1 MIIEKTKPLE
11 IKLEEE
17 KVQLPTELKEK
28 IERFWR
34 DTIKEHPNFWDG
46 ENICVNKFENLKD
59 KQVLFCKK
67 TKYSH
72 YLYDERIGIRDKKY
86 WGACL
91 WGGILLKT
99 KDNYFLL
106 GEMAETTS
114 TPLCVETCGG
124 GADEQDIDGDNI
136 NIIKTIERELK
147 EELNLELNNSSQM
160 TKYEIKYLEI
170 PEGKRHA
177 YGVLAVGTLN
187 MTKEQMEEYYD
198 KYLEYLKKKQLEIEF
213 KSIKFLPIKNANE
226 VLKNM
231 KNPKREYLFEL
242 LEKEENS

>member
-1 MIIEKTKPLE
+1 MIIEITKPLE
-11 IKLEEE
+11 IKLEKE

-28 IERFWR
+28 IERFWK
-34 DTIKEHPNFWDG
+34 DLIKEHPNFWDG
-46 ENICVNKFENLKD
+46 ENICVNKFEKLED

-72 YLYDERIGIRDKKY
+72 YLYDERIGIKDKKY
-86 WGACL
+86 CGVCL

-114 TPLCVETCGG
+114 TPLCIETCGG

-147 EELNLELNNSSQM
+147 EELNLQLNNSSQI

-177 YGVLAVGTLN
+177 YGVLAVGNLN
-187 MTKEQMEEYYD
+187 MTKEQMEEHYK
-198 KYLEYLKKKQLEIEF
+198 KYLKYLKENQLEIEF
-213 KSIKFLPIKNANE
+213 KSMKFLPITNAKE
-226 VLKNM
+226 ILENM
-231 KNPKREYLFEL
+231 QNPKRDYLFEL
-242 LEKEENS
+242 LEKEEKS